1 MPVRIS
7 RYTSCVKVLL
17 SLEERL
23 VRRIDRAARRLG
35 LSRSA
40 YLAQLAERELGVRKG
55 PGRSAAARSALRRL
69 DSLFAANPH
78 ADAAGALREERD
90 AR

>member
-1 MPVRIS
+1 MRIS
-7 RYTSCVKVLL
+7 GYTRGMKILL

-23 VRRIDRAARRLG
+23 VRKIDRAAHRLG

-40 YLAQLAERELGVRKG
+40 YIAQLAERDVGGGKG
-55 PGRSAAARSALRRL
+55 PGRTPAARAALRRL
-69 DSLFAANPH
+69 DRLLGSNPH
-78 ADAAGALREERD
+78 PDAARAVREERD

>member
-1 MPVRIS
+1 MKIS
-7 RYTSCVKVLL
+7 GYTRCVKILL

-23 VRRIDRAARRLG
+23 VRKIDRAARKLG

-40 YLAQLAERELGVRKG
+40 YIAQLAERDLGGGKG
-55 PGRSAAARSALRRL
+55 PGRGPAARSALRRL
-69 DSLFAANPH
+69 DRLFGSNPH
-78 ADAAGALREERD
+78 PDAAGSVRAERD

>member
-1 MPVRIS
+1 MKIS
-7 RYTSCVKVLL
+7 GYTQTVKILL

-23 VRRIDRAARRLG
+23 VRKIDRAARRLG

-40 YLAQLAERELGVRKG
+40 YIAQLAERDLGGGKG
-55 PGRSAAARSALRRL
+55 PGRTPAARSALRRL
-69 DSLFAANPH
+69 DRLFGANPH
-78 ADAAGALREERD
+78 PDAARALRAERD

>member
-1 MPVRIS
+1 MKIS
-7 RYTSCVKVLL
+7 RYTPGVKVLL

-23 VRRIDRAARRLG
+23 VRKIDRAARRLG

-40 YLAQLAERELGVRKG
+40 YVAQLAERELGSGKG

-69 DSLFAANPH
+69 DSLFASNPH
-78 ADAAGALREERD
+78 DDVASSLREERD

>member
-1 MPVRIS
+1 
-7 RYTSCVKVLL
+7 VKILL

-40 YLAQLAERELGVRKG
+40 YIARLAERELGGVKG
-55 PGRSAAARSALRRL
+55 PGRTSAARAALRGL
-69 DSLFAANPH
+69 DGLFASNPH
-78 ADAAGALREERD
+78 GSPGEAVRAERD